1 MIKVFSRFFFSLAVN
16 FFTWI
21 FSIFFMTLSVG
32 QWFLVQRFFTEAGT
46 TDLHRFFS
54 FFPLCASVFIPMLV
68 SASSIKNRFSF
79 PYSTLKILVAQNFSV
94 FFFSAISIIISIVIP
109 FCVSFFGDVDISQ
122 AVCGYFGIVLF
133 FSAAISFCIFVFSA
147 IKKGVVAFFVSV
159 LILLLVNKIHNVPLY
174 LDSTGLQG
182 TVKFFSFAWH
192 FDSFAKGII
201 SLKEVFYF
209 VLISVLFLYLSWV
222 VIEIGKGNNSR
233 YFKKLNFH
241 FAITF
246 SLLCIFSF
254 FVPRKFDLTKNKKF
268 SVSDYSKEI
277 LSNVTEPLKVTYYLS
292 PKLED
297 LYPQVD
303 DIKGFLENFS
313 SYSDLVSFKI
323 INPKKNE
330 IKKSLEEI
338 GIYGQP
344 VRSYSVSTASVSN
357 VYSAV
362 VIEYLGMI
370 EKIPFTI
377 SASSL
382 EFDCIHKIKNL
393 IEEKQKLVQIVI
405 ANKFSLERDYS
416 YLVPYLKSLG
426 FMPFETV
433 LPSMENEEKK
443 SFDNF
448 NNIPLIL
455 IGSENFTREDCK
467 KFEKFVL
474 DGGKVFA
481 ALQPFSVDIENDWSI
496 KKSSDQDYLARTF
509 FTFGI
514 YFRNTLTCDISN
526 FRLTMQSKNDA
537 SGNPAEERN
546 EYINYPLWPV
556 LRPQVFAPNG
566 MTVFWPCAL
575 DLDNEVA
582 EIENLDIVPLLET
595 SSLSWQLE
603 EEKNEYVTNPFLCP
617 KSPQDGTERKSFV
630 ISAAVMKKNNPENL
644 CMILFSDQYAF
655 SNPMISYS
663 SIENS
668 MDMRSL
674 EYLGNGILLLCN
686 ERELLNIKNKPVFNY
701 SLYKISGDRF
711 LSAVGKTLLFAFC
724 FPILLYIVLGVY
736 FKIYYKKRI
745 VIK

>member
-1 MIKVFSRFFFSLAVN
+1 MIKVFSRFFFSLTAV
-16 FFTWI
+16 FFTWM
-21 FSIFFMTLSVG
+21 FSILFITVSVG
-32 QWFLVQRFFTEAGT
+32 QWFFGQRFFTEAGT

-68 SASSIKNRFSF
+68 SVSSIKNRFSF
-79 PYSTLKILVAQNFSV
+79 PYSTLKILLAQNFAV
-94 FFFSAISIIISIVIP
+94 FFFSVIFMMVSLVIP
-109 FCVSFFGDVDISQ
+109 FCISFFGDVDISQ
-122 AVCGYFGIVLF
+122 AACGYFGIALF

-147 IKKGVVAFFVSV
+147 IKKGVAAFIVSV
-159 LILLLVNKIHNVPLY
+159 LTLLLVNKIHNVPLY
-174 LDSTGLQG
+174 IDSTGLQFP
-182 TVKFFSFAWH
+182 VKLLSFAWH

-201 SLKEVFYF
+201 SMKEIFYF
-209 VLISVLFLYLSWV
+209 VMLSVLFLYLSWIV
-222 VIEIGKGNNSR
+222 VELGKGNNTQ

-246 SLLCIFSF
+246 SLLCVFSF
-254 FVPRKFDLTKNKKF
+254 FVPWKFDLTKNKKF
-268 SVSDYSKEI
+268 SVSGYSKEI
-277 LSNVTEPLKVTYYLS
+277 LSTVTEPLKITYYLS
-292 PKLED
+292 PRLED

-303 DIKGFLENFS
+303 DVKGFLENFS
-313 SYSDLVSFKI
+313 SHSNFISFKI
-323 INPKKNE
+323 INPKKDE

-393 IEEKQKLVQIVI
+393 IEEKQKLIQIVI
-405 ANKFSLERDYS
+405 ANKFSLERDYT

-433 LPSMENEEKK
+433 LPSMENAEKK

-448 NNIPLIL
+448 KNVPLIL
-455 IGSENFTREDCK
+455 IGSENFTKDDCK

-496 KKSSDQDYLARTF
+496 KKSVVQDYLARTF

-514 YFRNTLTCDISN
+514 YFKDTLTCDISN
-526 FRLTMQSKNDA
+526 FRLTMQSKNDS

-566 MTVFWPCAL
+566 MTVFWPCAF

-582 EIENLDIVPLLET
+582 EIENLCTVPLLET

-603 EEKNEYVTNPFLCP
+603 KEKNEYVTNPFLCP
-617 KSPQDGTERKSFV
+617 KSPQDGTERKPCV
-630 ISAAVMKKNNPENL
+630 ISAAVLEKDKPENL

-663 SIENS
+663 SVENS

-674 EYLGNGILLLCN
+674 EFLGNGILLLCN
-686 ERELLNIKNKPVFNY
+686 ENELLNIKNKPVFNY
-701 SLYKISGDRF
+701 SLYKITGDKF
-711 LSAVGKTLLFAFC
+711 LSAVEKTLLFAFS
-724 FPILLYIVLGVY
+724 FHILLYIVLGVY
-736 FKIYYKKRI
+736 FKIYYKKGLA
-745 VIK
+745 IK